1 MAQIPF
7 KKKQNSSAG
16 VFSKFKKGL
25 SKTRDLLFTDVD
37 ELLSGRKKIDTDF
50 LETLEE
56 KMVMADLGMDI
67 TMELMENISKKAGS
81 LSSVDELKTVLKQEM
96 LSLLPQVSLEE
107 NKEKTITP
115 RVIMVA
121 GVNGTGKTT
130 TLGKLAFK
138 YTSQGKKVLIA
149 AADTFRAAAIEQV
162 DFWAQKANASLVKH
176 REGADPAAVAFDA
189 VDASLA
195 RKMDIV
201 LIDTAGRL
209 HTQKNLMEEL
219 KKIKRSCQKRLPGA
233 PHDVLLTIDATT
245 GQNALSQTDLF
256 HEAIGVTALALTKLD
271 GTAKGGIVV
280 SIARNTNIPIQYIG
294 VGEDIEDLES
304 FDAELFIDALFG

>member
-1 MAQIPF
+1 M
-7 KKKQNSSAG
+7 
-16 VFSKFKKGL
+16 FSKLKKGL
-25 SKTRDLLFTDVD
+25 SKTRDLLLTDVD
-37 ELLSGRKKIDTDF
+37 ELFSGRKKIDEDF
-50 LETLEE
+50 FETLEE
-56 KMVMADLGMDI
+56 KMVMSDLGMDI

-81 LSSVDELKTVLKQEM
+81 LSSAEALKAVLKQEM
-96 LSLLPQVSLEE
+96 LALLPQVSLQE
-107 NKEKTITP
+107 NCEKTIKP

-162 DFWAQKANASLVKH
+162 EIWAQKANASLVKH

-189 VDASLA
+189 VEASIA

-245 GQNALSQTDLF
+245 GQNALSQTALF

-294 VGEDIEDLES
+294 VGEGIEDLES
-304 FDAELFIDALFG
+304 FNAELFIDALFG

>member
-1 MAQIPF
+1 MAQTPF
-7 KKKQNSSAG
+7 NKKHNSSVG
-16 VFSKFKKGL
+16 VFSKLKKGL
-25 SKTRDLLFTDVD
+25 SKTRDLLLTDVD
-37 ELLSGRKKIDTDF
+37 ELFSGRKKIDEDF
-50 LETLEE
+50 FETLEE
-56 KMVMADLGMDI
+56 KMVMSDLGMDI

-81 LSSVDELKTVLKQEM
+81 LSSAEALKAVLKQEM
-96 LSLLPQVSLEE
+96 LALLPQVSLQE
-107 NKEKTITP
+107 NCEKTIKP

-162 DFWAQKANASLVKH
+162 EIWAQKANASLVKH

-189 VDASLA
+189 VEASIA

-245 GQNALSQTDLF
+245 GQNALSQTALF

-294 VGEDIEDLES
+294 VGEGIEDLES
-304 FDAELFIDALFG
+304 FNAELFIDALFG